1 MAKAKKQDAPVRSA
15 GMREVFARYI
25 RKNGKII
32 YPKRAR
38 FFHFFVKASAD

>member
-1 MAKAKKQDAPVRSA
+1 MNRTKKQDAPVKSA

-32 YPKRAR
+32 YPKQAR
-38 FFHFFVKASAD
+38 FFHFFVKA